1 MGWGKALIIGFCIY
15 VGVYIINFVIFV
27 GLGLGYT
34 FSNLANRIAEIL
46 AFPLGTGKNYNLFL
60 SALFW
65 TIIIAV
71 LIKSIGFMLK
81 NNLFRT

>member
-15 VGVYIINFVIFV
+15 LAVSVISFLIFV
-27 GLGLGYT
+27 QFGLGYK
-34 FSNLANRIAEIL
+34 FSNLANGIAKIL

-65 TIIIAV
+65 TVIIAAV
-71 LIKSIGFMLK
+71 VKPLVFMLRNK
-81 NNLFRT
+81 TN